1 MMKFWYKYKKAI
13 LFVLGCAMILAGCVA
28 LIASYRVAVPAVD
41 APGND
46 DQDLIDEPQK
56 QTKE

>member
-1 MMKFWYKYKKAI
+1 MEFWYKYKKAI
-13 LFVLGCAMILAGCVA
+13 LFVLGCVMILAGFVA

-46 DQDLIDEPQK
+46 DQDLIDGSQK